1 MKRIAIV
8 LTCLVLL
15 LNKSSKA
22 NDTTSMKVGVFI
34 TNLYDF
40 NISGKSYKAD
50 FWIWYLSKSDSVK
63 ALGSCELPQSKSSSF
78 SYDYK
83 REKQN
88 PTEEIFSNQ
97 KCKSEII
104 KDWNV
109 TNFPFDKQ
117 TLDIKIENSLEE
129 SEMKLIPD
137 IANSG
142 IDSTMFMEE
151 WGIKKFT
158 LKNGTTVYNTNYGDP
173 KITKA
178 ASRYSYINAAIDLER
193 KNPYM
198 IFFKLLT
205 VLFAS
210 FIIICSA
217 FFLEPDNTTRFGVA
231 TGSLFAAVSNKNF
244 AASVAPSSTG
254 STLMDSIHN
263 FTFLCFILVIGMA
276 LYTYTLAKNDKKE
289 KAKKVGQVFIFS
301 LLIAYIAIVSY
312 MVWAAKASL

>member
-1 MKRIAIV
+1 MKPVVIFF
-8 LTCLVLL
+8 TCLMML
-15 LNKSSKA
+15 SKTTMA
-22 NDTTSMKVGVFI
+22 SDTASMKVGVFV

-50 FWIWYLSKSDSVK
+50 FWIWYLTKSDSIK
-63 ALGSCELPQSKSSSF
+63 TLGSCELPQSKSSSF
-78 SYDYK
+78 SYDYVRAK
-83 REKQN
+83 EN
-88 PTEEIFSNQ
+88 SSSEIFSNQ

-117 TLDIKIENSLEE
+117 TLDIKIESSLELQD
-129 SEMKLIPD
+129 MQLVPD
-137 IANSG
+137 ASNSG
-142 IDSTMFMEE
+142 VDSALFMED
-151 WGIKKFT
+151 WSIKKFD
-158 LKNGTTVYNTNYGDP
+158 LKSGITSYNTNYGDP

-178 ASRYSYINAAIDLER
+178 ASKYSYINANIDMER
-193 KNPYM
+193 KSPYM

-254 STLMDSIHN
+254 STLMDNIHN

-276 LYTYTLAKNDKKE
+276 LYTYTLAKKDEKE

-301 LLIAYIAIVSY
+301 LLVAYIAIVGL
-312 MVWAAKASL
+312 MVWFAKTSI

>member
-1 MKRIAIV
+1 MKRITIA

-15 LNKSSKA
+15 LTKNTKA
-22 NDTTSMKVGVFI
+22 NDTASMKVGLFV

-50 FWIWYLSKSDSVK
+50 FWIWYLNKNDSVK

-83 REKQN
+83 RPKEK
-88 PTEEIFSNQ
+88 PTDDVFSNQ

-109 TNFPFDKQ
+109 TTFPFDKQ
-117 TLDIKIENSLEE
+117 TLDIKIESSLELHE
-129 SEMKLIPD
+129 LKLMPD
-137 IANSG
+137 VENSG
-142 IDSTMFMEE
+142 VDSSLFMEE
-151 WGIKKFT
+151 WGVKKFS
-158 LKNGTTVYNTNYGDP
+158 LKNGITSYNTNYGDP

-178 ASRYSYINAAIDLER
+178 ASKYSYINASIDLER

-254 STLMDSIHN
+254 STLMDNIHN

-301 LLIAYIAIVSY
+301 LLIAYIAIVGY
-312 MVWAAKASL
+312 MVWVAKNVI

>member
-1 MKRIAIV
+1 MLA
-8 LTCLVLL
+8 CLL
-15 LNKSSKA
+15 LLFLLTIQIRA
-22 NDTTSMKVGVFI
+22 TDTTHIKTGVFI

-40 NISGKSYKAD
+40 NISGKSFKAD
-50 FWIWYLSKSDSVK
+50 FWIWYLSKNDSVK
-63 ALGSCELPQSKSSSF
+63 VLGSCELPQSKSSSF
-78 SYDYK
+78 SYDYQ
-83 REKQN
+83 REKESPN
-88 PTEEIFSNQ
+88 AEIFANQ
-97 KCKSEII
+97 KCKAEII

-117 TLDIKIENSLEE
+117 TLDIKIESSLEE
-129 SEMKLIPD
+129 SEIKLIPD
-137 IANSG
+137 VVNSG
-142 IDSTMFMEE
+142 IDSSMFMED
-151 WGIKKFT
+151 WAIKRFE
-158 LKNGTTVYNTNYGDP
+158 LKNGISGYNTNYGDP

-178 ASRYSYINAAIDLER
+178 ASRYSYINASINLER
-193 KNPYM
+193 RNPYM

-276 LYTYTLAKNDKKE
+276 LYTYTLAKNEQKE
-289 KAKKVGQVFIFS
+289 KAKKIGQIFIFF
-301 LLIAYIAIVSY
+301 LLIAYAAIVSY
-312 MVWAAKASL
+312 MVWAAKAAI

>member
-15 LNKSSKA
+15 LNKNSLA

-50 FWIWYLSKSDSVK
+50 FWIWYLNKNDSVK

-83 REKQN
+83 REKEN
-88 PTEEIFSNQ
+88 PTDETFSNQ

-117 TLDIKIENSLEE
+117 TLDVKIESSLELH
-129 SEMKLIPD
+129 EMKLIPD
-137 IANSG
+137 VANSG

-151 WGIKKFT
+151 WGIKRFE
-158 LKNGTTVYNTNYGDP
+158 LKDGITSYNTNYGDP
-173 KITKA
+173 KLAKA
-178 ASRYSYINAAIDLER
+178 ASKYSYINASIELER
-193 KNPYM
+193 RNPYM

-276 LYTYTLAKNDKKE
+276 LYTYTLAKNEQKE
-289 KAKKVGQVFIFS
+289 KAKKIGQVFIFS
-301 LLIAYIAIVSY
+301 LLIAYIAIVAF
-312 MVWAAKASL
+312 MVWSAKSAL

>member
-8 LTCLVLL
+8 LTSLVLL
-15 LNKSSKA
+15 INKNSQA

-50 FWIWYLSKSDSVK
+50 FWIWYLTKSDSVK

-83 REKQN
+83 REKEN
-88 PTEEIFSNQ
+88 PTDETFSNQ

-117 TLDIKIENSLEE
+117 TLDVKIESSLELH
-129 SEMKLIPD
+129 EMKLIPD
-137 IANSG
+137 VANSG

-151 WGIKKFT
+151 WGIKRFE
-158 LKNGTTVYNTNYGDP
+158 LKDGITSYNTNYGDP

-178 ASRYSYINAAIDLER
+178 ASKYSYINASIELER
-193 KNPYM
+193 RNPYM

-276 LYTYTLAKNDKKE
+276 LYTYTLAKNEQKE
-289 KAKKVGQVFIFS
+289 KAKKIGQVFIFS
-301 LLIAYIAIVSY
+301 LLVAYIAIVAF
-312 MVWAAKASL
+312 MVWSAKSAI

>member
-8 LTCLVLL
+8 LTCLILF
-15 LNKSSKA
+15 LNKSSQA

-50 FWIWYLSKSDSVK
+50 FWIWYLSKNDSVK

-83 REKQN
+83 REKES
-88 PTEEIFSNQ
+88 PKEEVFANQ

-117 TLDIKIENSLEE
+117 TLDIKIESSLELH
-129 SEMKLIPD
+129 EMKLIPD
-137 IANSG
+137 VINSG
-142 IDSTMFMEE
+142 IDSAMFMEE
-151 WGIKKFT
+151 WGIKKFS
-158 LKNGTTVYNTNYGDP
+158 LNNGTTSYNTNYGDP

-178 ASRYSYINAAIDLER
+178 ESKYSYINASVDLER

-276 LYTYTLAKNDKKE
+276 LYTYTLAKNEQKE
-289 KAKKVGQVFIFS
+289 KAKKIGQVFIFS
-301 LLIAYIAIVSY
+301 LLIAYIAIVAF
-312 MVWAAKASL
+312 MVWNAKSAI

>member
-1 MKRIAIV
+1 MKKIIV
-8 LTCLVLL
+8 ILLSFVLL
-15 LNKSSKA
+15 LNVSSKA
-22 NDTTSMKVGVFI
+22 NDTASMKVGVFI

-40 NISGKSYKAD
+40 NISAKSYKAD
-50 FWIWYLSKSDSVK
+50 FWIWYLTKSDSVK

-83 REKQN
+83 REKESLN
-88 PTEEIFSNQ
+88 AEIFSNQ
-97 KCKSEII
+97 KCKAEII

-117 TLDIKIENSLEE
+117 SLDVKIESSLELH
-129 SEMKLIPD
+129 EMILIPD
-137 IANSG
+137 VANSG
-142 IDSTMFMEE
+142 VDSAIFMEE
-151 WGIKKFT
+151 WKIKNFN
-158 LKNGTTVYNTNYGDP
+158 LKNGITSYNTNYGDP
-173 KITKA
+173 KITKS
-178 ASRYSYINAAIDLER
+178 ASKYSYINACMDLER

-289 KAKKVGQVFIFS
+289 KAKKVGQVFIFG
-301 LLIAYIAIVSY
+301 LLVAYIAIVGY
-312 MVWAAKASL
+312 MVWAAKTAI

>member
-1 MKRIAIV
+1 M
-8 LTCLVLL
+8 
-15 LNKSSKA
+15 
-22 NDTTSMKVGVFI
+22 
-34 TNLYDF
+34 
-40 NISGKSYKAD
+40 
-50 FWIWYLSKSDSVK
+50 
-63 ALGSCELPQSKSSSF
+63 GSCELPQSKSSSF
-78 SYDYK
+78 SYDYT
-83 REKQN
+83 REKDKASGD
-88 PTEEIFSNQ
+88 IFSNQ
-97 KCKSEII
+97 KCKTEII

-117 TLDIKIENSLEE
+117 SLDIKIESSLELHE
-129 SEMKLIPD
+129 IKLVPD
-137 IANSG
+137 ITYSG
-142 IDSTMFMEE
+142 VDSAIFMEE
-151 WGIKKFT
+151 WKIKNFA
-158 LKNGTTVYNTNYGDP
+158 LKNGITSYNTNYGDP
-173 KITKA
+173 KIIKKA
-178 ASRYSYINAAIDLER
+178 SKYSYINASIDMER

-289 KAKKVGQVFIFS
+289 KAKKIGQIFIFG
-301 LLIAYIAIVSY
+301 LLVTYIVIVGL
-312 MVWAAKASL
+312 MVWLAKTSI

>member
-1 MKRIAIV
+1 
-8 LTCLVLL
+8 
-15 LNKSSKA
+15 
-22 NDTTSMKVGVFI
+22 MKVGVFI

-88 PTEEIFSNQ
+88 STEEIFSNQ

-178 ASRYSYINAAIDLER
+178 ASRYSYINAAIELER

-276 LYTYTLAKNDKKE
+276 LYTYILAKNDKKE

-312 MVWAAKASL
+312 MVWAAKAAL

>member
-1 MKRIAIV
+1 MKRILILV
-8 LTCLVLL
+8 TCFVFL
-15 LNKSSKA
+15 LNKNSKA
-22 NDTTSMKVGVFI
+22 NDTSSIKVGVFI

-50 FWIWYLSKSDSVK
+50 FWIWYLTKSDSVK

-78 SYDYK
+78 SYDYVRQK
-83 REKQN
+83 ESSSA
-88 PTEEIFSNQ
+88 EVFSNQ
-97 KCKSEII
+97 KCKTEVI

-109 TNFPFDKQ
+109 ANFPFDKQ
-117 TLDIKIENSLEE
+117 TLDIKIESSLEE
-129 SEMKLIPD
+129 SEIKLIPD
-137 IANSG
+137 TANSG
-142 IDSTMFMEE
+142 IDSAMFMED
-151 WGIKKFT
+151 WKIKKFT
-158 LKNGTTVYNTNYGDP
+158 LKNGTTSYNTNYGDP

-178 ASRYSYINAAIDLER
+178 SSKYSYINAEIDMER
-193 KNPYM
+193 KSPYM

-276 LYTYTLAKNDKKE
+276 LYTYALAKKEQKE
-289 KAKKVGQVFIFS
+289 KAKKTGQVFIFS
-301 LLIAYIAIVSY
+301 LLVAYIAIVGY
-312 MVWAAKASL
+312 MVWAAKTSI